1 MLVDRHVADAR
12 TAPLSS
18 EVVALHETQADALD
32 LLMEHLADVV
42 GVEDVMV
49 VPEERLVYLKVN
61 RQQLDQAALNKLM
74 APPKS

>member
-1 MLVDRHVADAR
+1 
-12 TAPLSS
+12 
-18 EVVALHETQADALD
+18 
-32 LLMEHLADVV
+32 MEHLADVV

>member
-1 MLVDRHVADAR
+1 MWRMPAPP
-12 TAPLSS
+12 PLSS

-32 LLMEHLADVV
+32 LLMEHLAEVV

>member
-1 MLVDRHVADAR
+1 
-12 TAPLSS
+12 
-18 EVVALHETQADALD
+18 VVALHETQPDALD

-61 RQQLDQAALNKLM
+61 RQQLDQAALTRLM